1 MLILGILNYSW
12 DDVWALLKQ
21 LCLSIDTII
30 YNAIGWMYSVFMAL
44 AGARIFTTDLVNSF
58 VQRMYLIVSIVM
70 LFIVA
75 YSFLNVI
82 INPDNMTKGNSS
94 PTKIVTNV
102 VKALLIIILVPS
114 AFSFAFSFQ
123 KAVIKQNVIGKL
135 ILGTQ
140 RTTSVD
146 DVDRN
151 ASDFTVTLFEA
162 NFYPKED
169 YLNEDMIGE
178 KGDYTMAAKN
188 ARAENDISE
197 FSIFMTRDRHKE
209 IQYNYIIT
217 GIVGIYVLY
226 TLLVFSIDLGLRVV
240 KLLFYEMVAP
250 FPALLMMVPGQ
261 DKAIKNWFKL
271 VLKTFADLFIK
282 VAIISLGVFLINAVS
297 DGFKNSGD
305 IIGFESTNRTVIS
318 FAKIFI
324 LLGIVMF
331 MRKAPKYI
339 EDLFGWK
346 LDEKGLSLRK
356 RLDESGVTALFGGA
370 AGAVAGTVS
379 SVRGANARGGNRALA
394 GLGGAFHGARLG
406 GKAGWNGSYKGIGD
420 AYNYGWANQQA
431 WSHMDPEKGYLF
443 NQATVA
449 MEMLRDNVGMQSYYD
464 DLKDKA
470 RIEHDV
476 ITSENNRKMQ
486 AIDRE
491 FNATAKKLDG
501 QYEFDARSSANER
514 FMTAANKSSDTSK
527 AEIYKDGYSGTTKAW
542 VPVYRTEQ
550 VLDRYGVPTGEV
562 REYYEL
568 EEQDVSASQFA
579 RIKDTLGDAVSKGFF
594 KNSEQGILEQLDSA
608 EKRLKNDFDTN
619 TLLAERRDR
628 GTITGD
634 MRETYINSYIENMKS
649 QKQWDASSSS
659 FVDFDSHAFDGR
671 RDAAIQSWRE
681 IAEAQYD
688 SVTSANSDFKTNL
701 SHASELHEVLDL
713 AKISAGS
720 GDSRG
725 FVEDGAGQK
734 YNTAIGRFEVADA
747 ISRVGENA
755 DNIISGVDIQA
766 AIKAVKNMDV
776 NGERSAI
783 YRVTDIKVDGKD
795 RKMSEAHHIKQS
807 LIEANKKADKD
818 LEDKMLSLKSD
829 EQTAEAARKIGKFR
843 AHGKDSK
850 K

>member
-1 MLILGILNYSW
+1 MLISFWSLPDW
-12 DDVWALLKQ
+12 EDVFIVFKQ
-21 LCLSIDTII
+21 ICLSIDTVI
-30 YNAIGWMYSVFMAL
+30 YNAIAWMYSVFMAL
-44 AGARIFTTDLVNSF
+44 AGARIFSNDLVDSF

-70 LFIVA
+70 LFVVA

-82 INPDNMTKGNSS
+82 INPDNLTKGNSS
-94 PTKIVTNV
+94 PTKIVTNI
-102 VKALLIIILVPS
+102 VKALVVIVLVPS

-123 KAVIKQNVIGKL
+123 KAIVKENIIGKL
-135 ILGTQ
+135 ILGTKKKVN
-140 RTTSVD
+140 VD
-146 DVDRN
+146 DFDTRS
-151 ASDFTVTLFEA
+151 ADFSVTLFES
-162 NFYPKED
+162 NFYQVDTDELTTKAYDAASED
-169 YLNEDMIGE
+169 
-178 KGDYTMAAKN
+178 
-188 ARAENDISE
+188 ARINNDVGE
-197 FSIFMTRDRHKE
+197 FSKFLTKNDHKKV
-209 IQYNYIIT
+209 QYNFIIT

-226 TLLVFSIDLGLRVV
+226 TLLIFSIDLGLRVV
-240 KLLFYEMVAP
+240 KLFFYEIIAP
-250 FPALLMMVPGQ
+250 VPALLMIVPSQ
-261 DKAIKNWFKL
+261 DKAFKSW
-271 VLKTFADLFIK
+271 LKITLKCFADLFIK
-282 VAIISLGVFLINAVS
+282 IAIISFGVYIINMLSEAFRTGGTIV
-297 DGFKNSGD
+297 
-305 IIGFESTNRTVIS
+305 GFESSNQNVIF
-318 FAKIFI
+318 FARVFI
-324 LLGIVMF
+324 ILGVVMF

-356 RLDESGVTALFGGA
+356 RLDEAGVTALFGGA
-370 AGAVAGTVS
+370 AGAMAGTVS
-379 SVRGANARGGNRALA
+379 SVRGAKARGGNRLLA

-476 ITSENNRKMQ
+476 LTSENNRRIQ
-486 AIDRE
+486 DIDRE
-491 FNATAKKLDG
+491 FNETAKNLDAK
-501 QYEFDARSSANER
+501 YEFDARSSANER
-514 FMTAANKSSDTSK
+514 FMTAANKSNDTSK
-527 AEIYKDGYSGTTKAW
+527 AEIYKDGYAGTTKAW

-550 VLDRYGVPTGEV
+550 VLNSHGIPTGEV

-608 EKRLKNDFDTN
+608 EKRLKIDYDTN
-619 TLLAERRDR
+619 TLLSEKRDN
-628 GTITGD
+628 GTLSAAT
-634 MRETYINSYIENMKS
+634 RTSYIDSYVENMKS
-649 QKQWDASSSS
+649 QKHWDGAS
-659 FVDFDSHAFDGR
+659 FVDFDSLSAAQQAALDTTWRG
-671 RDAAIQSWRE
+671 DASSR
-681 IAEAQYD
+681 YD
-688 SVTSANSDFKTNL
+688 DITVNSPSDYKTNL

-713 AKISAGS
+713 ASIASRS
-720 GDSRG
+720 SDSRG
-725 FVEDGAGQK
+725 FIEDAAGQV
-734 YNTAIGRFEVADA
+734 YDSTTGTYSVNAAVRN
-747 ISRVGENA
+747 ISTGT
-755 DNIISGVDIQA
+755 DDIISGTDIQA

-776 NGERSAI
+776 NGERSAV
-783 YRVTDIKVDGKD
+783 YRATDIKVDGKLT
-795 RKMSEAHHIKQS
+795 KMSQAHHIKQS
-807 LIEANKKADKD
+807 LIDANKKADKD

>member
-217 GIVGIYVLY
+217 GIVGIFVLY
-226 TLLVFSIDLGLRVV
+226 TLLVFSIDLGLRVI

-356 RLDESGVTALFGGA
+356 RLDESGVTALFGGT
-370 AGAVAGTVS
+370 AGAMAGTVS
-379 SVRGANARGGNRALA
+379 SVRGAKARGGNRLWA

-406 GKAGWNGSYKGIGD
+406 TKAGWNGSYKGIGD

-431 WSHMDPEKGYLF
+431 WSHMDPSKGYLF

-486 AIDRE
+486 AIDKE
-491 FNATAKKLDG
+491 FNETAKKLDG
-501 QYEFDARSSANER
+501 KYEFDARSSANER
-514 FMTAANKSSDTSK
+514 FMTAANKSNDTAK
-527 AEIYKDGYSGTTKAW
+527 AEVYKDGYAGTTKAYI
-542 VPVYRTEQ
+542 PVYDSVSGHY
-550 VLDRYGVPTGEV
+550 VLR
-562 REYYEL
+562 
-568 EEQDVSASQFA
+568 EQDVSASQFS
-579 RIKDTLGDAVSKGFF
+579 RIKDTLSDAISKGDLVGQEQAIL
-594 KNSEQGILEQLDSA
+594 SELDSA
-608 EKRLKNDFDTN
+608 EKRLKIDYDTN
-619 TLLAERRDR
+619 TLLSEKRDN
-628 GTITGD
+628 GTLSAAT
-634 MRETYINSYIENMKS
+634 RTSYIDSYVENMKS
-649 QKQWDASSSS
+649 QKHWDGAS
-659 FVDFDSHAFDGR
+659 FVDFDSLSAAQQAALDTTWRG
-671 RDAAIQSWRE
+671 DASSRYADIT
-681 IAEAQYD
+681 
-688 SVTSANSDFKTNL
+688 VNSPSDYKTNL

-713 AKISAGS
+713 ASIASRS

-725 FVEDGAGQK
+725 FIEDAAGQV
-734 YNTAIGRFEVADA
+734 YDSSTGTYSVNAAVRN
-747 ISRVGENA
+747 ISTGT
-755 DNIISGVDIQA
+755 DDIISGTDIQA

-776 NGERSAI
+776 NGERSAV
-783 YRVTDIKVDGKD
+783 YRATDIKVDGKST
-795 RKMSEAHHIKQS
+795 KMSQAHHIKQS
-807 LIEANKKADKD
+807 LIDANKKADKD